1 MKYEVLSFLLRILY
15 LILHTSNKSVT
26 KPLKDCPKGNPFV
39 LENVYTIDGNYIENL
54 TT

>member
-1 MKYEVLSFLLRILY
+1 M
-15 LILHTSNKSVT
+15 